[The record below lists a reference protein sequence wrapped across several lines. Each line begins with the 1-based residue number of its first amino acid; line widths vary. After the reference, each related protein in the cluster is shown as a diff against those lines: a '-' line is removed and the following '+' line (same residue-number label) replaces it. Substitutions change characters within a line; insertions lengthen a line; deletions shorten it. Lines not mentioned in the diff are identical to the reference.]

1 MYIFRYY
8 LEGSKSPFYTY
19 AKNIHNVILKI
30 HEKYPD
36 LKNQN
41 IGLDYD
47 YMINNLTIFGNSSN
61 TSKVIFEDSSYV
73 IITKPI
79 YAYRLQYIYNI
90 NMPTSQYIKQCTE
103 NDDVDYAVHNYFG
116 NDILSNN
123 TNGEILGNLCSF
135 EKIVKHDI
143 NDIRNEL
150 EIIQNVIDIVY
161 YGITY
166 TNTKNNKI
174 YKLTDTGNDI
184 NGNHLFIFDLVP
196 FTSNEKDTIIVD
208 FHTFKQH
215 FIL

>member
-8 LEGSKSPFYTY
+8 LEGSLSPFYTY
-19 AKNIHNVILKI
+19 AKNIHIVILKI

-61 TSKVIFEDSSYV
+61 TSKVIFEDNSYV

-103 NDDVDYAVHNYFG
+103 NDDVDYDVHNYFG
-116 NDILSNN
+116 NDILSNK
-123 TNGEILGNLCSF
+123 TNGKILGNLCSF

-143 NDIRNEL
+143 NDVRNEL
-150 EIIQNVIDIVY
+150 EIIQNVTDIVY

-184 NGNHLFIFDLVP
+184 NGNHLFIFDLAP

-208 FHTFKQH
+208 FHTNKQH
-215 FIL
+215 IIL